1 MSKPNDFP
9 PEDQTFVSH
18 LIELR
23 DRLLRAVLA
32 VLVIFLC
39 LFAFANDIY
48 AFVAEPLMRHMPAG
62 TSMIATEV
70 ASPFL
75 TPFKLTLV
83 MSVFAAMPV
92 ILYQLWAFVAPGLY
106 QNERKLVLPL
116 LVSSTFLFYLGM
128 AFAYY
133 VVFPLVFRFLTG
145 VVPEGVAVMTDISR
159 YLDFVL
165 KMFFAFGVAF
175 EVPIA
180 TILVIWTGL
189 TTAESL
195 ASKRPYII
203 VAAFVIGMLLTPPD
217 VISQTLLALPMWAL
231 FELGLILSKIYVN
244 PSKEEDAKE
253 DNEVEASEPSD
264 ASSAAAKSSVTAA
277 TVGAATATATAT
289 KAEVTVT
296 EDGESVAGD
305 EYRPLD
311 EAEMEAEL
319 DRIESEEQEEEG
331 VSRQT
336 AHGAD
341 VDNEVLYDNQDNEIH
356 EEFEPIS
363 EEEARKLDNAQD
375 NISSQNDTPKE

>member
-9 PEDQTFVSH
+9 PQDQTFVSH
-18 LIELR
+18 LVELR

-39 LFAFANDIY
+39 LFAFANDLY
-48 AFVAEPLMRHMPAG
+48 TFLAEPLLRYLPKG

-83 MSVFAAMPV
+83 LSVFAAMPV

-106 QNERKLVLPL
+106 QNERRLVLPL

-133 VVFPLVFRFLTG
+133 VVFPLVFKFLTG

-165 KMFFAFGVAF
+165 KLFFAFGIAF

-180 TILVIWTGL
+180 TILVIWAGI

-195 ASKRPYII
+195 AAKRPYII
-203 VAAFVIGMLLTPPD
+203 VVAFVVGMLLTPPD
-217 VISQTLLALPMWAL
+217 VISQTLLALPMWLL
-231 FELGLILSKIYVN
+231 FELGLVMSKIYTKKPAEGEADDN
-244 PSKEEDAKE
+244 SDEPTPGTQESHSEPGEPARQAGSKAEEED
-253 DNEVEASEPSD
+253 
-264 ASSAAAKSSVTAA
+264 
-277 TVGAATATATAT
+277 
-289 KAEVTVT
+289 
-296 EDGESVAGD
+296 
-305 EYRPLD
+305 YRPLS
-311 EAEMEAEL
+311 EEEMDAEL
-319 DRIESEEQEEEG
+319 DRMEAEEAGENPTHEEEED
-331 VSRQT
+331 SS
-336 AHGAD
+336 AEPHP
-341 VDNEVLYDNQDNEIH
+341 
-356 EEFEPIS
+356 EFEPIS
-363 EEEARKLDNAQD
+363 EEEARRLDGID
-375 NISSQNDTPKE
+375 ESGDEKPESGTGETREKPDEDKPTKD